1 MILIGLLIFPGG
13 LGSGSREGARKQKA
27 SRGNRGKPFE
37 SKLSTDYGLGLDVV
51 VVVLVDEFGVVAV
64 VVVFVLVVSFV
75 FSFSVVGFTTVVLF
89 STFFS
94 GAGEVVGVTTL
105 VFSSHPPRSAALA
118 KMQISF
124 FISFG
129 LIAHLGT
136 ILNRTART
144 IRPCRTTTFA
154 GSCAPSGSRNRA
166 PTMVPCISTR
176 ALPPRLR
183 KSPCHP
189 AC

>member
-51 VVVLVDEFGVVAV
+51 VVVLVELDEFGVVAV
-64 VVVFVLVVSFV
+64 VVFVLVVSFVSFV

-94 GAGEVVGVTTL
+94 GPGELAVVGATTVL
-105 VFSSHPPRSAALA
+105 SSHPPRSAAVA

-136 ILNRTART
+136 ILNRTARSF
-144 IRPCRTTTFA
+144 RPCRTATFA
-154 GSCAPSGSRNRA
+154 GSCAPSSPPSRGAYNGA
-166 PTMVPCISTR
+166 LYFNPCASAT
-176 ALPPRLR
+176 A
-183 KSPCHP
+183 S
-189 AC
+189 